1 MKMKMTRGT
10 SRFARQMNPQQSA
23 AGGVSVAPEK
33 SKKGR
38 IRRLSAVNRASS
50 SSFED
55 SPPSLIMGK
64 RNNGDVC
71 DRDEQPQQFPS
82 SSSSPASGN
91 SIHSKRFK
99 LPRKL
104 LDGCNGVGHVT
115 VPRKLRSAMKKRS
128 RESVSPPLSDSQKLN
143 RATCGDGESRKG
155 NGFKR
160 SRLDLDNGPITK
172 DEEEVAEALY
182 ALAGMFPDN
191 TLTDSKSKLQNDPP
205 DENTTALKDG
215 TEVSDP
221 AIGEDLNSILG
232 SRGNLQEETADISS
246 WKIPRVQDLP
256 EIYNG
261 RTLAEKIVNLAGQV
275 NMDTTTL
282 VAEPEKEKKLVCN
295 SISALIPLESV
306 LNTVNKKA
314 PTNPEHWLLG
324 RTTEVSLELTT
335 AQGLQLD
342 KQLPV
347 NEPKK
352 NGLALWPGLSSA
364 ASNGPSSSHS
374 PSLQWSP
381 AKLPSWLDA
390 AVSTSRLAASSSKVS
405 DRRPWRRS
413 MTHVFIS
420 RLIQTLQTSEDKD
433 SHPPARVESHEM
445 LKPGLSMTLS
455 DFHDTRKG
463 FTEVSST
470 STSES
475 AREGIGLQQRMIC
488 YNQSQPA
495 LFPLGTYSCQK
506 QQSFNFMSFLQ
517 ANTSFNGATTHQ
529 TQLHPTT
536 TYLGMPL
543 YAPPNLI
550 TRQLLLQHHQQ
561 QQAQAHHSHLLSA
574 TQYREA
580 GASSPAAPTLTD
592 LFTWQNKKQDP
603 TPARAAM
610 AMPSYVRAIIP
621 PHDHQLNAR
630 VRRQDNV
637 FSSGYEQGGGR
648 GGFRTNGAAAAA
660 AAAAALPL
668 QLLCDERM

>member
-1 MKMKMTRGT
+1 MKMTRGT

-23 AGGVSVAPEK
+23 AGEDLVAPEK

-64 RNNGDVC
+64 RNNGNVC
-71 DRDEQPQQFPS
+71 DRDEQPQQLPS

-91 SIHSKRFK
+91 SIHSKRLK

-104 LDGCNGVGHVT
+104 LDGCNGVGHVA

-143 RATCGDGESRKG
+143 RATCGVEESRKG

-191 TLTDSKSKLQNDPP
+191 TLTDNKSKLQNDPP

-215 TEVSDP
+215 TEVLDP
-221 AIGEDLNSILG
+221 AIGEENLNSILG
-232 SRGNLQEETADISS
+232 LRGKLQEETADISS
-246 WKIPRVQDLP
+246 WEIPRVQDLP
-256 EIYNG
+256 DIYNG
-261 RTLAEKIVNLAGQV
+261 RTLPEKIVNLVGQV

-282 VAEPEKEKKLVCN
+282 VAESEKEKKLVCN
-295 SISALIPLESV
+295 STSALIPLESV
-306 LNTVNKKA
+306 LNTVNKKV

-324 RTTEVSLELTT
+324 RTIEVSLELTT

-413 MTHVFIS
+413 MIHVCIS

-433 SHPPARVESHEM
+433 SNPPARVESHEM

-455 DFHDTRKG
+455 DLHDTRKG

-475 AREGIGLQQRMIC
+475 AREGISLQPRMIC

-495 LFPLGTYSCQK
+495 LFPLGTYSSQK
-506 QQSFNFMSFLQ
+506 QQNFNFMSFLQ
-517 ANTSFNGATTHQ
+517 ANTSFNEATANQ

-536 TYLGMPL
+536 TYLGRPL
-543 YAPPNLI
+543 YAPPNL
-550 TRQLLLQHHQQ
+550 TTQQLLLQHHQQ
-561 QQAQAHHSHLLSA
+561 QQAQVLQSQLMVAA
-574 TQYREA
+574 QYRSA
-580 GASSPAAPTLTD
+580 GASSPAAPSLTHRS
-592 LFTWQNKKQDP
+592 TWQNRKQDP
-603 TPARAAM
+603 TAAGAAI

-621 PHDHQLNAR
+621 PHDHQLHVR
-630 VRRQDNV
+630 VRRQGDA
-637 FSSGYEQGGGR
+637 FPSGYEQGGGR

-660 AAAAALPL
+660 ALPL
-668 QLLCDERM
+668 QLLCDERI